1 MTMSIVLLGLE
12 DANRFANEFSSPL
25 RVVNSCEFAIGTVD
39 GAGDLHG
46 VAVCTDTDNKKTLA
60 VGLFEMINGRAAD
73 HFTMFAAGALLVA
86 VPFTILFIL
95 GQKFLLQSLAGTGG
109 KE

>member
-1 MTMSIVLLGLE
+1 MDFIFPRLVL
-12 DANRFANEFSSPL
+12 R
-25 RVVNSCEFAIGTVD
+25 
-39 GAGDLHG
+39 
-46 VAVCTDTDNKKTLA
+46 TDNKKTLA

-86 VPFTILFIL
+86 IPFTALFVL
-95 GQKFLLQSLAGTGG
+95 GQKSLLQSLAATGG